1 MPDSSNKCHWSLLYI
16 IIKLLLLIR
25 TFLYKTFSTCVIF
38 LFDYF
43 LKSKFWYMKFPIWG
57 NVPRKSIR
65 ARIVE
70 IILEDFLLNIA
81 SENSHSFDLL
91 CFFLFDYWWDFNKYT
106 IDLLY
111 YLFWNFIFKVFPS
124 FSVWILFFY
133 LFCIVINL

>member
-57 NVPRKSIR
+57 NAPRKSIW

-70 IILEDFLLNIA
+70 IILVKTVKTVIHLIYFVFFYLITGGILTNI
-81 SENSHSFDLL
+81 L
-91 CFFLFDYWWDFNKYT
+91 

-133 LFCIVINL
+133 LFYIVINL